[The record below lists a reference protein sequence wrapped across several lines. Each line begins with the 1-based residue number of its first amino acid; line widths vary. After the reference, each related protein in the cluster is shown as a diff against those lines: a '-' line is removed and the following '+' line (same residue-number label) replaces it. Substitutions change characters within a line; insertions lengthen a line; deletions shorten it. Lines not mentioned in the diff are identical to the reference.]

1 MERERER
8 KTQQNLVHTRWLEL
22 HDLKYTIKRKEISSQ
37 RQQQR
42 TKNQKKN
49 WFPFGFVGDCWRFRG
64 PLNILR
70 ACVEAIG
77 VTHVT
82 SVWAESIV
90 RYSVASHAAFP
101 DRQRAPAEKFH

>member
-42 TKNQKKN
+42 TKSQKKI
-49 WFPFGFVGDCWRFRG
+49 GF
-64 PLNILR
+64 
-70 ACVEAIG
+70 
-77 VTHVT
+77 H
-82 SVWAESIV
+82 SVSLVIAGGF
-90 RYSVASHAAFP
+90 ADH
-101 DRQRAPAEKFH
+101 